1 MDSSVGEVFLLK
13 TNDRAIGVRTLMEKC
28 GLHDYSGSGVA
39 VKANFNSAD
48 PFPASTIFLVMLI
61 SFSEGVT
68 WPDGW
73 L

>member
-48 PFPASTIFLVMLI
+48 PFPASTILTLCGQLLGSLKVLVYLR
-61 SFSEGVT
+61 
-68 WPDGW
+68 
-73 L
+73 